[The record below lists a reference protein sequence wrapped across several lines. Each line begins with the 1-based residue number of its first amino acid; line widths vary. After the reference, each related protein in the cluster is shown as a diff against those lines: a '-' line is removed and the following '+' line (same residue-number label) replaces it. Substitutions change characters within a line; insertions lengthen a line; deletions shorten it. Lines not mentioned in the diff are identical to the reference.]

1 MSERYANVFD
11 ALGNT
16 REEAVNM
23 RLRAGAMLI
32 IQQYV
37 SELGTTQV
45 KAAEALG
52 LTQPRLNDLIKGR
65 IDKFSLDT
73 LFNLVSKTGK
83 DIEVIYTDKV
93 GVA

>member
-1 MSERYANVFD
+1 VFD

-16 REEAVNM
+16 QEAALNM

-37 SELGTTQV
+37 NELGTTQA

-83 DIEVIYTDKV
+83 EIEVIYSDKV
-93 GVA
+93 GAA